1 MSSIIAQARQ
11 WLAEREPG
19 RWEAYDDHGIVSLR
33 DADRDAPLAT
43 DLNPEDLRMFESLPD
58 LVRELLRMEAERD
71 ELARDLQNI
80 ERRPPC
86 PAACRAA
93 PVASSLRGGSF

>member
-1 MSSIIAQARQ
+1 MSSIVDQARK

-19 RWEAYDDHGIVSLR
+19 RWEAYDDCGIVSLR

-43 DLNPEDLRMFESLPD
+43 DLSPEDRHMFESLPD
-58 LVRELLRMEAERD
+58 LVRELLRLEAERD

-80 ERRPPC
+80 ECSQP
-86 PAACRAA
+86 
-93 PVASSLRGGSF
+93 

>member
-33 DADRDAPLAT
+33 EPLT
-43 DLNPEDLRMFESLPD
+43 
-58 LVRELLRMEAERD
+58 
-71 ELARDLQNI
+71 
-80 ERRPPC
+80 RPWP
-86 PAACRAA
+86 PT
-93 PVASSLRGGSF
+93 